1 MRQKERALAM
11 SVKTI
16 PAEEY
21 VMQLLGGR
29 GSITSEDIPLNNDS
43 DYVMSLMIAAEYDYK
58 KSGYR
63 LEILD
68 GSVERNG
75 YSIPNIK
82 IMKKS

>member
-1 MRQKERALAM
+1 VAAM
-11 SVKTI
+11 SVETI

-21 VMQLLGGR
+21 VMQLLGGKEF
-29 GSITSEDIPLNNDS
+29 ITSEDIPLNDDY

-75 YSIPNIK
+75 YSIPNVRIT
-82 IMKKS
+82 KKS